1 MSGCSIG
8 GGLCT
13 RAKDGDSRLR
23 KCDSRVNFA
32 TNSTADPRAWCS
44 GTYFLKHSLLMLSL
58 AYTKEGLCIFGFQ
71 DYMHLAWRC
80 RVQLLSPKKEWEI
93 GPGLRVGV
101 AHLDSL
107 RTQSGDTM
115 LNGRDLDPHNK
126 QHWPGVP
133 KIFSK
138 ETAEELK
145 RRIDAGEGHT
155 TAPLTHIYRTSPW

>member
-1 MSGCSIG
+1 M
-8 GGLCT
+8 
-13 RAKDGDSRLR
+13 
-23 KCDSRVNFA
+23 
-32 TNSTADPRAWCS
+32 
-44 GTYFLKHSLLMLSL
+44 
-58 AYTKEGLCIFGFQ
+58 
-71 DYMHLAWRC
+71 
-80 RVQLLSPKKEWEI
+80 QLLSPKKEWEI

-101 AHLDSL
+101 AHHDSL

-155 TAPLTHIYRTSPW
+155 TAPLTHTYRTSPW